1 MCFPTQ
7 TKVIEVSLK
16 SVYMSLRMFLKVSL
30 QMYLLVSLR
39 MFLLMYLQTFL
50 RRLFFDGR
58 LFALF
63 TDVRTIF
70 LHVKNTDYT

>member
-7 TKVIEVSLK
+7 VKVIEVSLK
-16 SVYMSLRMFLKVSL
+16 SVYMSLRMFLIVSL

-50 RRLFFDGR
+50 RS
-58 LFALF
+58 
-63 TDVRTIF
+63 VYTIF
-70 LHVKNTDYT
+70 